1 MHQSGVHPSGFG
13 YIARM
18 PVILQPDSAAIAQCA
33 ERLRRG
39 HAVAFPTET
48 VYGLAC
54 DSTSEAAVA
63 EVYRLKQRPS
73 SNPLIAHVLDAA
85 MAKRTVIGWDVRA
98 QKLADAFW
106 PGPLAILLPRRTEIC
121 ASSVGGRT
129 TVAVRAPAH
138 PVARALIE
146 AFGGPLSAPSANRSG
161 RISPTSAADVAV
173 EFADV
178 DDLPILDGGPCEVG
192 LESTVL
198 DLSRAR
204 PAVLRPGSVTT
215 DDLSRVLGTP
225 VTIFA
230 SHTQGASPGTSASH
244 YAPDTR
250 AELVAERDLAA
261 RLAQETSA
269 VAVIA
274 PAGTAV
280 PAPHE
285 LFALPRHA
293 SAYAQMLYSTLR
305 RADSTR
311 PAAILIVPPTET
323 GGLWD
328 AARDRLMRATARRN
342 SSAAKS

>member
-1 MHQSGVHPSGFG
+1 VTITNISDNVGTIQGSVADGAITNDTTPTLTGTFGGATAGAALVVGETLRISRKGVIAGNATVTVVAAGQSTWTYTPATPLTINGSTVF
-13 YIARM
+13 
-18 PVILQPDSAAIAQCA
+18 IAQ
-33 ERLRRG
+33 
-39 HAVAFPTET
+39 
-48 VYGLAC
+48 
-54 DSTSEAAVA
+54 
-63 EVYRLKQRPS
+63 
-73 SNPLIAHVLDAA
+73 
-85 MAKRTVIGWDVRA
+85 VIDGA
-98 QKLADAFW
+98 
-106 PGPLAILLPRRTEIC
+106 GN
-121 ASSVGGRT
+121 
-129 TVAVRAPAH
+129 
-138 PVARALIE
+138 
-146 AFGGPLSAPSANRSG
+146 GGPLSAPSANRSG